1 MVYPPQTFLS
11 CFLRQST
18 YLSPLHTF
26 RCAGGFLLYFPPLQ
40 YQSTVRMSSP
50 AKRSTRSSQARSS
63 PAPAAQNAASEASQ
77 TPRQTRA
84 SALAS
89 SPMFYESSPANGSA
103 ADAAPSSPLRQM
115 SNSQSTNNGAA
126 ASSPLRQQT
135 ESQSMNGGDR
145 TPRANG
151 LAIGGTSKFR
161 QYS

>member
-1 MVYPPQTFLS
+1 MSRRVSLSGLPPRHFCLAFFVNRLPLS
-11 CFLRQST
+11 TT
-18 YLSPLHTF
+18 YLSLRWWF
-26 RCAGGFLLYFPPLQ
+26 SLYFPPLQ
-40 YQSTVRMSSP
+40 YQSKVKMSSP

-63 PAPAAQNAASEASQ
+63 PAPAAENAASEASQ

-89 SPMFYESSPANGSA
+89 SPMFYASSPANGSA
-103 ADAAPSSPLRQM
+103 ANAAPSSPLRQM
-115 SNSQSTNNGAA
+115 SNSQSTKNGAA

-151 LAIGGTSKFR
+151 LAIGGTS
-161 QYS
+161 